1 MTSQNNLFGA
11 EDAPIPPEFKGDLVA
26 QAKASAST
34 PMQREF
40 AKLLASIEQMGSELQ
55 TLVALH
61 SQYRAKFSQTLPKR
75 HAEQAALQREIVH
88 FLHARLQQSDQS
100 KAKALTASN
109 RKAIGR
115 IIVSFSM
122 NFAVQGDAQMRQIH
136 DLYSDETMEDQDE
149 AQLEEMREL
158 LSEMGV
164 ELPEVGDQANIA
176 EQARAAL
183 DAIQAQMLK
192 NQEIEDQR
200 QAKLE
205 QKRAEK
211 RAAKAKSDPKLQAKL
226 AAQSQAAQ
234 EAQSSLKNIYRQLAR
249 QLHPDRAEDDAQRAL
264 HHDLMSEVNAAY
276 DRQDLLSLLK
286 LQLKASQID
295 ASAMN
300 AVADEKLKGWVA
312 LLRAQAK
319 DLTAD
324 VGQIRMQIMGEFRL
338 PYGRPI
344 SAQALDASFN
354 QAMQEYDEVLHLMR
368 SDLELIKNDA
378 QLKRWAKQQ
387 SRLIAQEEEMQFAPM
402 DDMDNLEAMLDEIM
416 MQSMPRKSTK
426 KKR

>member
-1 MTSQNNLFGA
+1 VIAQNNLFGA

-34 PMQREF
+34 PMQKEF
-40 AKLLASIEQMGSELQ
+40 AKLLASIEKMGAELQ
-55 TLVALH
+55 TLEALH

-75 HAEQAALQREIVH
+75 QAEQEALQREMVL
-88 FLHARLQQSDQS
+88 FLHKRLQQPIAG

-122 NFAVQGDAQMRQIH
+122 DFATQGDAQMRQIH

-149 AQLEEMREL
+149 MQLEEMREL
-158 LSEMGV
+158 LAEMGV
-164 ELPEVGDQANIA
+164 DLPDLGDKGNAA

-183 DAIQAQMLK
+183 DAIQEQMLK

-200 QAKLE
+200 QARLE

-211 RAAKAKSDPKLQAKL
+211 RAAKAKSDPKLQARL
-226 AAQSQAAQ
+226 ASQEQAARD
-234 EAQSSLKNIYRQLAR
+234 AQSSLKNIYRQLAR
-249 QLHPDRAEDDAQRAL
+249 QLHPDRAEDDAQRVL

-300 AVADEKLKGWVA
+300 ALADEKLKAWVA

-319 DLTAD
+319 DLMAD

-344 SAQALDASFN
+344 SAQVLDASFDE
-354 QAMQEYDEVLHLMR
+354 AMQEYDEVLHLMR
-368 SDLELIKNDA
+368 SDLELIKNDTS
-378 QLKRWAKQQ
+378 LKRWAKEQ
-387 SRLIAQEEEMQFAPM
+387 SRLIAQDAEMQFAPM
-402 DDMDNLEAMLDEIM
+402 DDITNLEAILDEIM
-416 MQSMPRKSTK
+416 MQSTPIW
-426 KKR
+426 